1 MLEISRARPR
11 ENLSVSQGIVQR
23 FAEEGYQ
30 LEPEALAAIHSYRG
44 ARDDLIRQ
52 IIQSLDPSVAVVKA
66 SHVSGMMA
74 NSALA
79 PPLPRWKA
87 STATHAAPATPAA
100 PAASEAS
107 EQSIQHPI
115 KRPTFTSPATA
126 AASSSSGVVLKG
138 DITGKS
144 TCTGEYSDFVSYFR
158 DRYSKIRE
166 LLSRR
171 LNTRPIES
179 LGRSTAG
186 REVSLIGMVMDVRS
200 TSRGNRV
207 IELEDPTGMI
217 TAIIQKDSE
226 IYDQSSQVLPDEVL
240 GLTGVSDGSG
250 RLFVKSILW
259 PDMPNR
265 TLPLEAGDG
274 YALLISDLHVG
285 SKYFMDDAWQRFAA
299 WINGEDEDPT
309 GMASQVKYLVIAG
322 DIADGIGIYPG
333 QEGDLAIK
341 DIYEQYEAAGEYI
354 SSIRKGLS
362 IIISPGNHDI
372 VRQAEPQPALPE
384 SVQRFFKG
392 DILFAGNPA
401 WLDMG
406 GTSLLVYHGRSIDDL
421 VLRIP
426 GLSYAAPEKAMIE
439 MLKRRH
445 LSPVYGS
452 RVSIAPEHEDHY
464 VISHP
469 PAILHCGHVHTV
481 GIAKYKGV
489 AVINSGT
496 WQSQTE
502 FQKKMNIQ
510 PHPAAVPIVDLA
522 TMKVRKLLFA

>member
-1 MLEISRARPR
+1 MLEISRPYVGR
-11 ENLSVSQGIVQR
+11 NLGAGLDIVQR

-30 LEPEALAAIHSYRG
+30 LEPEALAQIHSYRG
-44 ARDDLIRQ
+44 SRDDLIQR
-52 IIQSLDPSVAVVKA
+52 IISSLDGSVAVIRAYHISGLIEDSYRA
-66 SHVSGMMA
+66 SPPSRGQAFSPGALGRPASPPVCSRA
-74 NSALA
+74 SPPARLSAGT
-79 PPLPRWKA
+79 
-87 STATHAAPATPAA
+87 S
-100 PAASEAS
+100 
-107 EQSIQHPI
+107 QSI
-115 KRPTFTSPATA
+115 
-126 AASSSSGVVLKG
+126 ASSSPGVVLKG

-144 TCTGEYSDFVSYFR
+144 TCIGEYNDFVSYFR
-158 DRYSKIRE
+158 DRYSKLRE
-166 LLSRR
+166 ILSRR
-171 LNTRPIES
+171 LNSRPIES

-226 IYDQSSQVLPDEVL
+226 ICDQSSNILPDEVL

-250 RLFVKSILW
+250 RIFVKSLMW
-259 PDMPNR
+259 PDMPNQ
-265 TLPLEAGDG
+265 TQPLEAGDG
-274 YALLISDLHVG
+274 YALLLSDLHVG
-285 SKYFMDDAWQRFAA
+285 SKYFMEDAWLRFVA
-299 WINGEDEDPT
+299 WLNGEDEDPS

-322 DIADGIGIYPG
+322 DVVDGIGIYPG

-341 DIYEQYEAAGEYI
+341 DIYEQYEAAAGYI
-354 SSIRKGLS
+354 NSLRNGMSIV
-362 IIISPGNHDI
+362 ISPGNHDI

-392 DILFAGNPA
+392 TITFVGNPA
-401 WLDMG
+401 WLALG

-426 GLSYAAPEKAMIE
+426 GLSYAAPEKAMME

-452 RVSIAPEHEDHY
+452 RVSIAPEREDHY
-464 VISHP
+464 VISRP

-481 GIAKYKGV
+481 GIARYKGC
-489 AVINSGT
+489 
-496 WQSQTE
+496 
-502 FQKKMNIQ
+502 
-510 PHPAAVPIVDLA
+510 
-522 TMKVRKLLFA
+522 LLYTSP